1 MATWEDVAALVA
13 ELPATEEGT
22 AYGQRAWKIQRRT
35 LLVWE
40 RPLRRG
46 DLDALGPEAPT
57 GDIVGLRT
65 EGAAEKEELIAAFPE
80 VFFTTPHFQGHPAVL
95 ARLEALPVDVLRQL
109 VRAEWLRSAPKR
121 VVAAYRADGG

>member
-1 MATWEDVAALVA
+1 M
-13 ELPATEEGT
+13 
-22 AYGQRAWKIQRRT
+22 
-35 LLVWE
+35 
-40 RPLRRG
+40 
-46 DLDALGPEAPT
+46 
-57 GDIVGLRT
+57 
-65 EGAAEKEELIAAFPE
+65 IAAFPE